1 MGWFFDLLW
10 GPEPEFKPDEALPF
24 LRHRNGR
31 MLAPRIAPGV
41 QTFIIG
47 PKLPWVNEHK
57 MAGRRPEE
65 MPKERRATATRS
77 IDDLAPKPMSRTPAP
92 QVRFPSIGGVDG

>member
-1 MGWFFDLLW
+1 MGWFLDLIW
-10 GPEPEFKPDEALPF
+10 GPEPEFKPGEALPF

-31 MLAPRIAPGV
+31 MLRPRIAPQN
-41 QTFIIG
+41 QTFIVG

-65 MPKERRATATRS
+65 IPPGHLATAMRN
-77 IDDLAPKPMSRTPAP
+77 IDDMDRMPAPRTPAP
-92 QVRFPSIGGVDG
+92 QVQSKPMCGR

>member
-1 MGWFFDLLW
+1 MGWFLNLIW
-10 GPEPEFKPDEALPF
+10 GPEPEFKPGEALPF

-31 MLAPRIAPGV
+31 MLRPRIPPGV
-41 QTFIIG
+41 QYFIVG

-65 MPKERRATATRS
+65 MR
-77 IDDLAPKPMSRTPAP
+77 
-92 QVRFPSIGGVDG
+92 